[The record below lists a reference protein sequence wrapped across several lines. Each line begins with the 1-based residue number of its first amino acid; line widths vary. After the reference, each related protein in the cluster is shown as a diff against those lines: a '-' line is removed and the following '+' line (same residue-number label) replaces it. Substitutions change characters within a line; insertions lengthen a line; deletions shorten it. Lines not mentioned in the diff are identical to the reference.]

1 MILVRS
7 GNWIGFKKATAIGR
21 STLPAPARMP
31 SGPAKGA
38 KFYSTG
44 CCNAILSDH
53 FSKITGLTYGVAFHF
68 IFRNLQST
76 SPKPGALRTNW
87 VAVSPIVVIIA
98 PMNDRRLTPFDHVL
112 SGLDYALRTV
122 NSAPTRAARPNPA
135 DGVDEGSMTDAEK
148 AHAAGLMRVNH
159 AGEIAAQGLYQGH
172 AAVARDT
179 SIEEQMK
186 TAASEELDH
195 LAWCEQ
201 RLSELGAAPS
211 ALRPF
216 WYVGS
221 FAIGAASG
229 ALGDKWSLGFIEE
242 TERQVSEHLSGHLDG
257 LPEQDARSR
266 AIVAQ
271 MRDEEEEHGA
281 NAHEAGAAEL
291 PLPVRELMRVVA
303 RVMKGTAYWI

>member
-1 MILVRS
+1 
-7 GNWIGFKKATAIGR
+7 
-21 STLPAPARMP
+21 MP

-44 CCNAILSDH
+44 CCNAILSGL
-53 FSKITGLTYGVAFHF
+53 FSKKTGVIGMPNFSYIF
-68 IFRNLQST
+68 INLEGNKTNSE
-76 SPKPGALRTNW
+76 PPRTELS
-87 VAVSPIVVIIA
+87 VDCRIVVIIA
-98 PMNDRRLTPFDHVL
+98 PMSDRHLTPFDHVL

-135 DGVDEGSMTDAEK
+135 DGVDEGSMTEAEK

-211 ALRPF
+211 ALRPL
-216 WYVGS
+216 WYAGS

-242 TERQVSEHLSGHLDG
+242 TERQVSEHLSGHLEG

-281 NAHEAGAAEL
+281 NAHEAGAANACGT
-291 PLPVRELMRVVA
+291 VK
-303 RVMKGTAYWI
+303 KG